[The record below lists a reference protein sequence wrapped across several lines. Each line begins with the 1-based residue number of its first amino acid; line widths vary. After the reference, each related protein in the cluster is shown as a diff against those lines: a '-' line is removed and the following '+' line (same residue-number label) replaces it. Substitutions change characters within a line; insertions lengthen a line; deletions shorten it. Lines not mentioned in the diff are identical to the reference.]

1 MRLPVKF
8 IPQHTQRVGGVV
20 GAAVFTLF
28 GFAFMSSFLP
38 AGAPAKGESFTQWL
52 SGGAN
57 GMQLP
62 MLLLGIAIVLCGVAV
77 LTLALIDLLSG
88 SPLHFLIVDRFGI
101 RLHGLLGE
109 KLVSWKDL
117 GPIRPFRL
125 GPLRGSRRYWIVSD
139 TFSGEERSDI
149 RRNLSS
155 FTLRIPATAYLGSG
169 WFTGGVGE
177 SIDDAAAWLES
188 LRKLAREEALDPEN
202 APDAPEALGTGLA
215 IGAPA
220 PEGKALE
227 QKVFVTAAQEPDLP
241 AMADRKFGRR
251 DGPTIER

>member
-8 IPQHTQRVGGVV
+8 IPQHSQRLAGVL
-20 GAAVFTLF
+20 GAGIFTLF
-28 GFAFMSSFLP
+28 GCAFMSGYLP
-38 AGAPAKGESFTQWL
+38 SRAPAKGESFAQWL
-52 SGGAN
+52 AGD
-57 GMQLP
+57 GMQFP
-62 MLLLGIAIVLCGVAV
+62 LLMLGIALVLCGLVI
-77 LTLALIDLLSG
+77 LAITLIDLLSG

-109 KLVSWKDL
+109 KILSWKDL
-117 GPIRPFRL
+117 GPIRPFSL

-188 LRKLAREEALDPEN
+188 LRKLAREDALDAEN
-202 APDAPEALGTGLA
+202 APDAPEALGDGLPV
-215 IGAPA
+215 GAPA
-220 PEGKALE
+220 QVA
-227 QKVFVTAAQEPDLP
+227 QAAPDPDLP
-241 AMADRKFGRR
+241 AMSDRKFGRR
-251 DGPTIER
+251 DETTIEP